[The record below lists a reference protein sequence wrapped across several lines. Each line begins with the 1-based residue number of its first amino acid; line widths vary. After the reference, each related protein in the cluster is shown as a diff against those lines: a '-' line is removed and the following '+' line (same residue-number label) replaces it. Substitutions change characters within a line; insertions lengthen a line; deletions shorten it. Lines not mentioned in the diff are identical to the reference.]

1 MMVSFAF
8 NYNVTVPFIDS
19 DATLCLIT
27 SIFIKGGVRGG
38 RRSVYQC
45 QCLVMGISIFTDL
58 KKQNKTNNVEL
69 SSAGSLCPNDF
80 HVLIKKSLVLFK

>member
-27 SIFIKGGVRGG
+27 SIFIKGGARGG
-38 RRSVYQC
+38 RRSVYHC

-69 SSAGSLCPNDF
+69 SSAESLCPNDF

>member
-27 SIFIKGGVRGG
+27 SIFIKGGAGEPGG
-38 RRSVYQC
+38 GGAKIRIPVPMFSNGNQY
-45 QCLVMGISIFTDL
+45 IY
-58 KKQNKTNNVEL
+58 
-69 SSAGSLCPNDF
+69 
-80 HVLIKKSLVLFK
+80 

>member
-27 SIFIKGGVRGG
+27 SIFIKGGAGG
-38 RRSVYQC
+38 AKIRIPVPMFSNGNPY
-45 QCLVMGISIFTDL
+45 IY
-58 KKQNKTNNVEL
+58 
-69 SSAGSLCPNDF
+69 
-80 HVLIKKSLVLFK
+80 

>member
-27 SIFIKGGVRGG
+27 SIFIKGGAGEGG
-38 RRSVYQC
+38 AKIRIPVP
-45 QCLVMGISIFTDL
+45 MISNGNQYIY
-58 KKQNKTNNVEL
+58 
-69 SSAGSLCPNDF
+69 
-80 HVLIKKSLVLFK
+80 

>member
-27 SIFIKGGVRGG
+27 SIFIKGGARGG

-45 QCLVMGISIFTDL
+45 QCSVMGISIFTDL

-69 SSAGSLCPNDF
+69 SSAESLCPNDF

>member
-27 SIFIKGGVRGG
+27 SIFIKGGAGERGG
-38 RRSVYQC
+38 RGGGEDPYTRA
-45 QCLVMGISIFTDL
+45 
-58 KKQNKTNNVEL
+58 NV
-69 SSAGSLCPNDF
+69 
-80 HVLIKKSLVLFK
+80 

>member
-27 SIFIKGGVRGG
+27 SIFIKGGAGEGG
-38 RRSVYQC
+38 GDEDPYTRA
-45 QCLVMGISIFTDL
+45 
-58 KKQNKTNNVEL
+58 NV
-69 SSAGSLCPNDF
+69 
-80 HVLIKKSLVLFK
+80 

>member
-27 SIFIKGGVRGG
+27 SIFIKGGAGEGG
-38 RRSVYQC
+38 GAKIRIPVPMFSNGNQY
-45 QCLVMGISIFTDL
+45 IY
-58 KKQNKTNNVEL
+58 
-69 SSAGSLCPNDF
+69 
-80 HVLIKKSLVLFK
+80 